1 MRYSIMFGLMITLAA
16 EGRMD
21 MQHIHVKKIGW
32 FVICKYAQWII
43 SMSSITAVRTS
54 IARLQN
60 RYSVSSFLA
69 RVGYL

>member
-1 MRYSIMFGLMITLAA
+1 
-16 EGRMD
+16 MD
-21 MQHIHVKKIGW
+21 MQHIHVKKIVW
-32 FVICKYAQWII
+32 FIICKYAQWII